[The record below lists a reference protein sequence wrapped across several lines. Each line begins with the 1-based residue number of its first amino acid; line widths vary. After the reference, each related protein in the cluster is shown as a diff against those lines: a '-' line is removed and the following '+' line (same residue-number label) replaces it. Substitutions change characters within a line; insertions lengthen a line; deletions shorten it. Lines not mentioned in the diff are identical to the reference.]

1 MILSSCQKEDDYQP
15 QEITI
20 HENQKEEKSDDS
32 LQIDGLYEVTDDA
45 DIYADMDEETAF
57 DKLEKGKFV
66 KIEGE
71 SENGFVR
78 VELDGDSFYIKTK
91 YLKEI

>member
-20 HENQKEEKSDDS
+20 YENQKEEKSDDS

-57 DKLEKGKFV
+57 DKLEKGSFV
-66 KIEGE
+66 KIESE

-78 VELDGDSFYIKTK
+78 EELDGDSFYIKTK

>member
-1 MILSSCQKEDDYQP
+1 
-15 QEITI
+15 
-20 HENQKEEKSDDS
+20 
-32 LQIDGLYEVTDDA
+32 
-45 DIYADMDEETAF
+45 MDEETAF
-57 DKLEKGKFV
+57 DKLEKGSFV
-66 KIEGE
+66 KIESE

>member
-1 MILSSCQKEDDYQP
+1 
-15 QEITI
+15 
-20 HENQKEEKSDDS
+20 
-32 LQIDGLYEVTDDA
+32 
-45 DIYADMDEETAF
+45 MDEETAF
-57 DKLEKGKFV
+57 DKLEKGNFV

>member
-1 MILSSCQKEDDYQP
+1 
-15 QEITI
+15 
-20 HENQKEEKSDDS
+20 
-32 LQIDGLYEVTDDA
+32 
-45 DIYADMDEETAF
+45 MDEETAF
-57 DKLEKGKFV
+57 DKLEKGNFV

-71 SENGFVR
+71 SEHGFVR